1 MIKIFEYLK
10 ITATKLA
17 KDKKKNAEKIEY
29 FKTKL
34 DIFLTRDRITFD
46 EYNEI
51 LEILEPS
58 EAITS
63 LEIIEEET
71 EEA

>member
-1 MIKIFEYLK
+1 MMKTVDYLK
-10 ITATKLA
+10 ILAKKLA
-17 KDKKKNAEKIEY
+17 RKGNKEKIEE

-34 DIFLTRDRITFD
+34 DIFLMKDRITFD

-58 EAITS
+58 ETATA
-63 LEIIEEET
+63 LESVDEET

>member
-1 MIKIFEYLK
+1 MMKTVDYLK
-10 ITATKLA
+10 ILAKKLA
-17 KDKKKNAEKIEY
+17 RKGNKEKIEE

-34 DIFLTRDRITFD
+34 DIFLMRDRITFD

-58 EAITS
+58 EMATA
-63 LEIIEEET
+63 LESVDEET

>member
-10 ITATKLA
+10 LTATKLA

-51 LEILEPS
+51 LEILEPT
-58 EAITS
+58 AATKA
-63 LEIIEEET
+63 LESVGEEV
-71 EEA
+71 

>member
-1 MIKIFEYLK
+1 MMKTVNYLK
-10 ITATKLA
+10 ILAKKLA
-17 KDKKKNAEKIEY
+17 RKGNKEKIEE

-34 DIFLTRDRITFD
+34 DIFLMRDRITFD

-58 EAITS
+58 ETDTA
-63 LEIIEEET
+63 LESVEEET
-71 EEA
+71 EEV

>member
-1 MIKIFEYLK
+1 MMKTVDYLK
-10 ITATKLA
+10 ILAKKLA
-17 KDKKKNAEKIEY
+17 RKGNKEKIED

>member
-1 MIKIFEYLK
+1 MMKTVDYLK
-10 ITATKLA
+10 ILAKKLA
-17 KDKKKNAEKIEY
+17 RKGNKEKIEE

-34 DIFLTRDRITFD
+34 DIFLMKDRITFE

-51 LEILEPS
+51 LEILEPT
-58 EAITS
+58 EATTS
-63 LEIIEEET
+63 LESIEEET

>member
-1 MIKIFEYLK
+1 MMKTVDYLK
-10 ITATKLA
+10 ILAKKLA
-17 KDKKKNAEKIEY
+17 RKGNKEKIEE

-34 DIFLTRDRITFD
+34 DIFLMKDRITFD

-58 EAITS
+58 ETATA
-63 LEIIEEET
+63 LESAEEET
-71 EEA
+71 EEV

>member
-1 MIKIFEYLK
+1 MMKTVDYLK
-10 ITATKLA
+10 ILAKKLA
-17 KDKKKNAEKIEY
+17 RKGNKEKIED

-34 DIFLTRDRITFD
+34 DIFLMRDRITFD

-58 EAITS
+58 ETATA
-63 LEIIEEET
+63 LESIEEET

>member
-1 MIKIFEYLK
+1 LK
-10 ITATKLA
+10 ILAKKLA
-17 KDKKKNAEKIEY
+17 RKGNKEKIED

-58 EAITS
+58 EATTS

>member
-1 MIKIFEYLK
+1 MMKTVDYLK
-10 ITATKLA
+10 ILAKKLA
-17 KDKKKNAEKIEY
+17 RKGNKEKIEE

-34 DIFLTRDRITFD
+34 DIFLMKDRITFD

-58 EAITS
+58 ETATA
-63 LEIIEEET
+63 LESIEEET

>member
-1 MIKIFEYLK
+1 MARKGNK
-10 ITATKLA
+10 
-17 KDKKKNAEKIEY
+17 EKIEE

-34 DIFLTRDRITFD
+34 DIFLMKDRITFE

-51 LEILEPS
+51 LEILEPV
-58 EAITS
+58 EATTS
-63 LEIIEEET
+63 LESVEEET